1 MMMWMDQLGLVNS
14 MGERLR
20 ALKNETYRVEID
32 GVEATDYCD
41 SHFAEATVNITI
53 SKNILQSQVIEEELK
68 REMAAAEVIPEESKR
83 VVVVSQPPKL
93 TVLIKKKDLQELSV
107 KGEGD
112 DTRSVSGLGSI
123 KRQKVEATQKTAA
136 TQATATSIFEP

>member
-1 MMMWMDQLGLVNS
+1 

-53 SKNILQSQVIEEELK
+53 RKNILQSQVIEEELK

-93 TVLIKKKDLQELSV
+93 TVLIKKKDLQELST

-123 KRQKVEATQKTAA
+123 KRQKVEAT
-136 TQATATSIFEP
+136 